1 MTAMADPMAALSPV
15 AELETTGVA
24 AAGVAGT
31 GTGSGEGLGTGSGDG
46 LGTTTGS
53 GDGIATTTGII
64 SGIGDIDM
72 TGVSSTTGGT
82 AVTGSTTSGTVVAS
96 GAGADVGITPEI
108 SFGSNTV
115 STANTY
121 VPSLQLIVWNAVA
134 LFIGP

>member
-31 GTGSGEGLGTGSGDG
+31 GTGSGEGLG
-46 LGTTTGS
+46 TGS